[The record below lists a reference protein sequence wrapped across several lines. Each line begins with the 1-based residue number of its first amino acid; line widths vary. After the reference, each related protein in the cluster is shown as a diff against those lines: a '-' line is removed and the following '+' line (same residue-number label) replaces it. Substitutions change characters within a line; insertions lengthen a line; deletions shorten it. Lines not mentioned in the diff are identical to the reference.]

1 MSNTLREMSS
11 ANEAFTMMDI
21 RNECRLFMT
30 HNTDEILP
38 EQQAEWYRN
47 TYLPA
52 RERGEVF
59 GYIVY
64 AEEEQPIGY
73 GLISKRDGR
82 WWVSGG
88 LSEAA
93 RGKGAG
99 FFLFDLMTQM
109 IHEDLRSEEAW
120 LDVLNSN
127 EHAKALYEKLG
138 YTAVMSMSDER
149 MTVMVHRLEHKEA
162 EAVSFREKVAA

>member
-1 MSNTLREMSS
+1 MSLILHELESVQ
-11 ANEAFTMMDI
+11 EAFTMAEL
-21 RNECRLFMT
+21 RNEVRQFMT
-30 HNTDEILP
+30 HNTAEILP
-38 EQQAEWYRN
+38 AEQAEWYRE

-52 RERGEVF
+52 RGRGELF
-59 GYIVY
+59 GYLVRDED
-64 AEEEQPIGY
+64 AVIGY

-88 LSEAA
+88 LKAEA

-99 FFLFDLMTQM
+99 YYLFNEMTQT

-127 EHAKALYEKLG
+127 EGARRLYEKLG
-138 YTAVMSMSDER
+138 YTAVTSTEKL
-149 MTVMVHRLEHKEA
+149 TVMVHRLDHEEAKA
-162 EAVSFREKVAA
+162 EALQEAIAA